1 MTTIDTS
8 KDKQNQEIEESGQ
21 EPVLEDLPETDD
33 HLKEVIR
40 EAAVQSRPGTVRET
54 IMPKI
59 RELEA
64 LKDGVYAVDLE
75 KIVSD
80 MFAVMKN
87 MEAQLERVLRI
98 NSILEKDLNEAKE
111 MIAGLKEAKSQL
123 EQAVSRMEMEAPS
136 KREFQIEID
145 QLVAERNDA
154 QAGIHEM
161 NSKIGKLK
169 EAVVEYQ
176 KRSGDLEEEK
186 RDFMSEISFL
196 ESRLNAAVEKIAEC
210 REEINVLK
218 GEKLAHAERIKV
230 LEEELNDA
238 LDDKYKLMSEFK
250 KSQKAVGELH
260 AALSDKKLQAKKSFY
275 KSTGEREE
283 AT

>member
-8 KDKQNQEIEESGQ
+8 KDKQDQEIEESR
-21 EPVLEDLPETDD
+21 EKPVLEDLPETDD
-33 HLKEVIR
+33 RLR
-40 EAAVQSRPGTVRET
+40 EILQEATVQSRPETVRET
-54 IMPKI
+54 VMPKI

-64 LKDGVYAVDLE
+64 LKQGVYAVDLE
-75 KIVSD
+75 KTVSD

-87 MEAQLERVLRI
+87 MEAQLESVLRI
-98 NSILEKDLNEAKE
+98 NAVLEKDLNEAKE
-111 MIAGLKEAKSQL
+111 MIADLKVTKSQL
-123 EQAVSRMEMEAPS
+123 EQAISRMEMEAPS
-136 KREFQIEID
+136 KRELQIEID
-145 QLVAERNDA
+145 QLVTERNDA
-154 QAGIHEM
+154 QASIHEM

-169 EAVVEYQ
+169 EAVVEHQ
-176 KRSGDLEEEK
+176 KRSAYLEEEK
-186 RDFMSEISFL
+186 RDLMSEISFL

-210 REEINVLK
+210 GEKINVLK
-218 GEKLAHAERIKV
+218 GEKLTHAERIKV

-238 LDDKYKLMSEFK
+238 LDDKYKVMSEFK

-260 AALSDKKLQAKKSFY
+260 AALSAKKLQAKKSFY